1 MATNEQIRA
10 FFTFDESDE
19 PMATDDQWIIPGR
32 EDVAIQVCERNLFAV
47 NEYSGE
53 GAEFS
58 MRDHGF
64 YEDLHVAM
72 RKALDVA
79 GIDPDTDP
87 VPEVNAPTP

>member
-1 MATNEQIRA
+1 
-10 FFTFDESDE
+10 
-19 PMATDDQWIIPGR
+19 
-32 EDVAIQVCERNLFAV
+32 
-47 NEYSGE
+47 
-53 GAEFS
+53 

-64 YEDLHVAM
+64 YDDLHVAM